1 MPPWSWDTEDQDTG
15 SLLNA
20 DMNSNPASLPWAC
33 LARGLVWF
41 HRTVLSK
48 LLTPST
54 LHEFHRTSW
63 FSLIWFQYFPSLY
76 ECVKMLPGDC
86 QSAGSVHLVQFWFV
100 FSPVYSFYH
109 GYPGNA
115 GSRHPPHPCKHTHT
129 DPHTQSVVVY
139 HLPERWLHCVVR
151 TMLFNTA
158 IFLCVCNFRLV
169 FSHLVYFMSCK

>member
-20 DMNSNPASLPWAC
+20 DTNSYPASLPWAC
-33 LARGLVWF
+33 SARGLVWF

-76 ECVKMLPGDC
+76 KCVKMLPGDC
-86 QSAGSVHLVQFWFV
+86 QLAGSVHLAQFWFV
-100 FSPVYSFYH
+100 FSPVYSFTM
-109 GYPGNA
+109 GILGMWEA
-115 GSRHPPHPCKHTHT
+115 GTPHTPANTHTQTHTH
-129 DPHTQSVVVY
+129 
-139 HLPERWLHCVVR
+139 RAWLFTICLKDGSIV
-151 TMLFNTA
+151 
-158 IFLCVCNFRLV
+158 
-169 FSHLVYFMSCK
+169 